1 MLHYSILIF
10 MIYIYP
16 ALSHRHP
23 HSHQVQ
29 PPYFM
34 HKSINLHPWTLFP
47 LHVTCSLSFPASPR
61 SVDLSPLQIRSLSLI
76 NKMPALSIRHF
87 QTESTAPICCPPFP
101 FVGFRSSLT
110 RDKFSILVKFFYLHQ
125 VTYCYFMSVECNRN
139 IIHFSIPLLINKT
152 KSIYDSVDLVCM
164 LLCSTNQAPF
174 SFVKWY
180 NHNLNFFHLLIYL

>member
-1 MLHYSILIF
+1 MATHATMSSLMLHYSILIF

-110 RDKFSILVKFFYLHQ
+110 RDHYGEEPNLLGQVFYPCEVFLPTSGNIL
-125 VTYCYFMSVECNRN
+125 
-139 IIHFSIPLLINKT
+139 LL
-152 KSIYDSVDLVCM
+152 YACWV
-164 LLCSTNQAPF
+164 QQE
-174 SFVKWY
+174 
-180 NHNLNFFHLLIYL
+180 HNSFFHPSTYK